1 MDIRA
6 LVLLIV
12 GHLITDTTQGALP
25 ILLPML
31 QENLGLTYAASG
43 AIMMTMQLTSSVIQ
57 PLFGY
62 LTDRYSLRWL
72 LPVGVGISG
81 LGFACLG
88 LAHTYSL
95 VLVLVVI
102 TGLGVASFHP
112 EAFKAV
118 LGSAGDRKVVAV
130 SWFMVGGN
138 AGMGLGPLMLG
149 MYLAWWGPKG
159 TLAYAVPGLIVAGL
173 FLATWSRL
181 HPKVLK
187 EAAPKPVVKPT
198 APLSA
203 RAYALSMLIL
213 AVILRAWVHSGVVTF
228 VPFWYIH
235 VRGGSPTEVAPLLTT
250 FLVSG
255 AIGTV
260 AGGHLAE
267 RVGTR
272 RFFVVSVALV
282 TPALFWL
289 LHSEGLWL
297 YGAMAVSGCL
307 LISTWSTIMVMAQNI
322 LPDRAGMAS
331 GLMVGLAMGTG
342 GVGATVLGGVADNW
356 GVEASLL
363 VVSVMPVL
371 SAVVAMFIPLEQVE
385 PCRAP
390 AQA

>member
-6 LVLLIV
+6 LALLIV
-12 GHLITDTTQGALP
+12 GHLVTDTTQGGLP
-25 ILLPML
+25 ILLPYL
-31 QENLGLTYAASG
+31 QESLGLTYAASG
-43 AIMMTMQLTSSVIQ
+43 AVMMTMQLTSSVIQ

-62 LTDRYSLRWL
+62 LTDRFNLRWL
-72 LPVGVGISG
+72 LPLGVAVSG

-88 LAHTYSL
+88 LAHTYGL
-95 VLVLVVI
+95 VLVLVVV

-112 EAFKAV
+112 EGFKAV

-138 AGMGLGPLMLG
+138 AGMGLGPLLLG
-149 MYLAWWGPKG
+149 MYLAMWGPKG

-173 FLATWSRL
+173 FLATWNRL
-181 HPKVLK
+181 HPSPLK
-187 EAAPKPVVKPT
+187 EKKPEPTTAPAAPL
-198 APLSA
+198 AS
-203 RAYALSMLIL
+203 RAFALTVLIV

-228 VPFWYIH
+228 VPFWYTH
-235 VRGGSPTEVAPLLTT
+235 VLGGDASETGPLLTT
-250 FLVSG
+250 FLVAG
-255 AIGTV
+255 VIGTL

-267 RVGTR
+267 KVGTR

-289 LHSEGLWL
+289 LHSRGWWL

-307 LISTWSTIMVMAQNI
+307 LISTWSTIMVMAQQI

-342 GVGATVLGGVADNW
+342 GIGATVLGGVADRW
-356 GVEASLL
+356 GVETSLM
-363 VVSVMPVL
+363 VVAVLPVL
-371 SAVVAMFIPLEQVE
+371 SAVVAMFLPVSQTEAC
-385 PCRAP
+385 PKS
-390 AQA
+390 

>member
-1 MDIRA
+1 MDFRA
-6 LVLLIV
+6 LALLIL
-12 GHLITDTTQGALP
+12 GHLVTDTTQGGLP

-57 PLFGY
+57 PLFGF

-72 LPVGVGISG
+72 LPAGVAISG

-88 LAHTYSL
+88 LAHTYGL
-95 VLVLVVI
+95 VLVLVVV

-138 AGMGLGPLMLG
+138 AGMGLGPLLLG
-149 MYLAWWGPKG
+149 MYLALWGPKG

-173 FLATWSRL
+173 FMATWSRL
-181 HPKVLK
+181 HPTPLK
-187 EAAPKPVVKPT
+187 ETAKPAVKPA

-203 RAYALSMLIL
+203 RAYALTMLIL
-213 AVILRAWVHSGVVTF
+213 AVILRAWVHSGVITF

-235 VRGGSPTEVAPLLTT
+235 VRGGSPAEVAPLVTT
-250 FLVSG
+250 FLVAG
-255 AIGTV
+255 VVGTV

-289 LHSEGLWL
+289 LHSQGWWL

-307 LISTWSTIMVMAQNI
+307 LISTWSTIMVMAQQI

-371 SAVVAMFIPLEQVE
+371 SAVVAMFIPLDQVE
-385 PCRAP
+385 PARAP
-390 AQA
+390 ARA